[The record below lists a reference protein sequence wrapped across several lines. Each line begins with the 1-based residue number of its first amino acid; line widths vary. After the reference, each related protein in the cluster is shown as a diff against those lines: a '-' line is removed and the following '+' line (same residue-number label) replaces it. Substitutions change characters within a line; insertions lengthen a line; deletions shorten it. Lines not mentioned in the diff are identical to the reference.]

1 VVRRVGARDSNKN
14 GSAGIEIY
22 VDPMLDPE
30 IGEIVVVKK
39 KKSRVALDGM
49 RWGPALGEVTNVPHV
64 KEEKKEKKKKKDK
77 ENTLKVKVDEKS
89 GWWTI
94 GKGKKDSKEKE
105 RPRCKLRLRIPTRD

>member
-1 VVRRVGARDSNKN
+1 MSDVVRRVGARESNKN
-14 GSAGIEIY
+14 GTAGIEIY

-49 RWGPALGEVTNVPHV
+49 RWGPALGEVTNVPYV
-64 KEEKKEKKKKKDK
+64 KEKEKKEKKKDK

-94 GKGKKDSKEKE
+94 WKGKKEKE
-105 RPRCKLRLRIPTRD
+105 RQRSKLTIRIPTRD

>member
-1 VVRRVGARDSNKN
+1 MVRRVGARDSNKN

-39 KKSRVALDGM
+39 KKSRMALDGM

-64 KEEKKEKKKKKDK
+64 KEKEKKEKKKDK
-77 ENTLKVKVDEKS
+77 ENTSKVKVDEKS

-94 GKGKKDSKEKE
+94 GKGKKDSKEKD
-105 RPRCKLRLRIPTRD
+105 RPRCKLMIHTPARD